1 MIRHNRYRIVI
12 CTPAIY
18 SAGGVERVVTVKAN
32 FFAEKLGYD
41 VTIIVTEGIGRTCYF
56 YLSDKVNVKNYQL
69 GFEELWKASFL
80 KKALLYLKKQ
90 HQYKKML
97 TAELMRLRP
106 DFTISTL
113 RREINFL
120 TSICDGSVKIG
131 ELHVNRSNYRNLIV
145 SNRNVL
151 MKLLARWWSRSLLD
165 HLHRLNKMVLL
176 TDAAMND
183 WPELENKIKIP
194 DPLPFRIDEQ
204 SSLSYKRIVSIGRY
218 DYDKGNDLLLCVW
231 AIVEK
236 QMSEWEIDVFGN
248 GNIDAYNLRIQQL
261 GLDSSRCHLHAPTKD
276 VKREYLNSSFFVL
289 PSRFEGFG
297 LVLIEAMACGVPVI
311 AFDCE
316 NGPRSIITDG
326 VDGFL
331 IPPFD
336 IDAYA
341 GKMLLLMQNES
352 LRKQM
357 GDNARKTSSQYDI
370 EIIGKQWKQLFDELM
385 KKK

>member
-1 MIRHNRYRIVI
+1 MI

-32 FFAEKLGYD
+32 LFTELLGYD
-41 VTIIVTEGIGRTCYF
+41 VTVIVTEGVGRDSF
-56 YLSDKVNVKNYQL
+56 FPLSEKVNVINLQL
-69 GFEELWKASFL
+69 GFEELWKVSFL
-80 KKALLYLKKQ
+80 KKAFLYMKKQ
-90 HQYKKML
+90 RQYKKML
-97 TAELMRLRP
+97 SGELIKLRP
-106 DFTISTL
+106 DFTITTL

-120 TSICDGSVKIG
+120 TKICDGSMKIG
-131 ELHVNRSNYRNLIV
+131 ELHVNRANYRNFNV
-145 SNRNVL
+145 SNRNSVK
-151 MKLLARWWSRSLLD
+151 KLFTRWWSRSLLD
-165 HLHRLNKMVLL
+165 HLRSLNKMVLL

-261 GLDSSRCHLHAPTKD
+261 GLDSSRCHLHGPTKD
-276 VKREYLNSSFFVL
+276 VKKEYLNSSIFVL

-341 GKMLLLMQNES
+341 EKMLLLMQNES

-357 GDNARKTSSQYDI
+357 GDNARKSASQYDI

-385 KKK
+385 LNK